1 MAYVHCHHCNA
12 KALAGATRCP
22 RCEASFLE
30 TPPRRES
37 EVPRRRTCPTCGDEH
52 LGRHDACA
60 SCRNRERA
68 RAQAR
73 ATRGVRLGMGIAAA
87 VVIVAFGVRGIASRM
102 SQATPTVA
110 RDATGLA
117 AAPVGADAGEP
128 QSPAVTAPA
137 TPVVS
142 APMNNATPS
151 TATPPASPAAEA
163 TVAAAPASR
172 LIAITGDPPRTAV
185 VDHAI
190 RWVEAFAPRSMYLR
204 TAPDRAATIARVIQA
219 EEPVLL
225 GPIVAGWRMARAG
238 GIDGYVAARFFTLD

>member
-52 LGRHDACA
+52 MGHDACA

-87 VVIVAFGVRGIASRM
+87 VVIAAFGVRGIASRM

-117 AAPVGADAGEP
+117 AARPDAHGARRGSKSGHSFA
-128 QSPAVTAPA
+128 
-137 TPVVS
+137 
-142 APMNNATPS
+142 
-151 TATPPASPAAEA
+151 ASQ
-163 TVAAAPASR
+163 R
-172 LIAITGDPPRTAV
+172 RQ
-185 VDHAI
+185 
-190 RWVEAFAPRSMYLR
+190 
-204 TAPDRAATIARVIQA
+204 AATSH
-219 EEPVLL
+219 E
-225 GPIVAGWRMARAG
+225 
-238 GIDGYVAARFFTLD
+238 